1 MQGMNESPMTSKACR
16 SGVTEKGSWN
26 IQVWQVPWQTS
37 PASLEFEP
45 RCQLRLEQGQ
55 FQSCGSWC
63 APRHAW
69 PHGSCAADSVLVQY
83 IGHRIQIETS
93 CDLFPW
99 AKHVSMFEVSWMR
112 HPHTVWNR
120 SPNYAQSQ
128 MLCPKLFDGVLNCL
142 VVVSNALDDFIST
155 CGCWEPPWAHIPV
168 KEDLIS
174 QQPGSICWRYVFPSP
189 LLV

>member
-1 MQGMNESPMTSKACR
+1 MTSKACR

-37 PASLEFEP
+37 PAGLEFEP

-63 APRHAW
+63 ALRHAW

-142 VVVSNALDDFIST
+142 VVVSNALDDSSQLADAESHH
-155 CGCWEPPWAHIPV
+155 G
-168 KEDLIS
+168 LIFLWKRIWS
-174 QQPGSICWRYVFPSP
+174 ASNQVQFVDDMCF
-189 LLV
+189 LLPC